1 MKQYIK
7 NGEIKYR
14 NQIVLHREREING
27 KLVKTQVINPTHEML
42 IADGWEVYVAPESQ
56 SFAKSRSQV
65 VQELVVKQ
73 WNERTDITNK
83 EALDYAVIVYPFD
96 HYIGKQLAMGKIVSY
111 DDKLW
116 RVRQAHTAQEDWMPS
131 LDAASLWEVIE
142 VEHSGSLDDPIPYSV
157 PMEIF
162 NGKYYTEDNLTY
174 ICTRDSGI
182 ALSHP
187 LSALIGVYVELG

>member
-27 KLVKTQVINPTHEML
+27 KMVKTQVINPTEEMIL
-42 IADGWEVYVAPESQ
+42 ADGWEVYVAPESQ
-56 SFAKSRSQV
+56 SFAKSKSQI

-73 WNERTDITNK
+73 WNERTDISNN

-96 HYIGKQLAMGKIVSY
+96 HYIGKQLAVGKIVSY

-142 VEHSGSLDDPIPYSV
+142 VEHSGSLDDPIPYAP

-162 NGKYYTEDNLTY
+162 KDKYYTEDGIAYL
-174 ICTRDSGI
+174 CTRDSGI

-187 LSALIGVYVELG
+187 LSALVGVYVELG